1 MMRMA
6 MVTTT
11 DTTMETTTDTTTV
24 KLLDQRETLLS
35 SSALILMKT
44 LQIVI
49 SISQAVRKSLT
60 PSQLLT
66 WLVVSLKIACLLG
79 RTPMGTSSCF
89 LNPTTILLLIFRIM
103 IFPFQPWI
111 KLKRA
116 LFMVISIII

>member
-60 PSQLLT
+60 PSQLLI
-66 WLVVSLKIACLLG
+66 WLVVSLKIVCLLV
-79 RTPMGTSSCF
+79 RTQMTTLCCF
-89 LNPTTILLLIFRIM
+89 PNRTTILPLNYKIM
-103 IFPFQPWI
+103 NFQFQPWI
-111 KLKRA
+111 KLKLA
-116 LFMVISIII
+116 